1 MQMHD
6 RMNSNINLN
15 SMTLREVD
23 MQDGFTIRVSY
34 ILNTVK
40 MTNKLEYN
48 LESNARQDYN
58 AIVEMI
64 GGKAT
69 FLTE

>member
-15 SMTLREVD
+15 SKTLREVD

>member
-1 MQMHD
+1 
-6 RMNSNINLN
+6 
-15 SMTLREVD
+15 
-23 MQDGFTIRVSY
+23 
-34 ILNTVK
+34 